1 MGFARLAHTGGNELV
16 GGVSC
21 CWVALEQPPRL
32 ADNQSWMLT
41 VYDTISGWGGLGQ
54 VTLLLL
60 FLLPFS
66 YYGYHAQF
74 WYSRERLRMLDFLVQ
89 SVSTLLAL
97 GIFLYMFGAGVSGDG
112 EQLRWGLLHLGT
124 AQLRASCATAALLTS
139 CTVAPNR
146 LLRAVALARSFR

>member
-1 MGFARLAHTGGNELV
+1 
-16 GGVSC
+16 
-21 CWVALEQPPRL
+21 
-32 ADNQSWMLT
+32 MLT

-89 SVSTLLAL
+89 GVSTLLAL

-112 EQLRWGLLHLGT
+112 EQLRWGLLHL
-124 AQLRASCATAALLTS
+124 
-139 CTVAPNR
+139 AP
-146 LLRAVALARSFR
+146 LVLAFLAVSRGKKLGLGNTPGGGIF